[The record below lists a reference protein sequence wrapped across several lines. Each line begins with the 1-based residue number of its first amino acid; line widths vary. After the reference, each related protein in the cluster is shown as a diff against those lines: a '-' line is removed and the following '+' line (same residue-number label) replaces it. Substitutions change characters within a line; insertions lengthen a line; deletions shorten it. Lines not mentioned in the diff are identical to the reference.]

1 MDKTQNFK
9 QVLLTKQTK
18 NLAVLVIGII
28 LVVILNAGLPL
39 IQGQIGY
46 TVEPVEMTYGEYLAL
61 KEEDHFVRL
70 TFNSDLKLKE
80 YRRIYIELNP
90 DLTPEEIVDIE
101 IPDTLKV
108 TVYTKFF
115 WVSAGWW
122 ISSFIGVLSTYIV
135 FITVFMYVNQSRK
148 ETDKRFIEETKKINE
163 MNERFIDPDT
173 FEPYMKDVFNR
184 ERKIK
189 QHLSNV
195 KYELSVLE
203 KKTPFAIREKYM
215 PYFELPDVDFEERLP
230 STYVLPKLK
239 WYNFKEKRY
248 LNKKKKLLSLL
259 KEDYVQEYVEDSHVK
274 YFKEIRPGFVYSG
287 VNKVGR
293 TIDEYSNVQTDKERK
308 TKDSLK
314 KIMSSAGISVGF
326 ATMFT
331 VAGFTS
337 EEGAIFWYI
346 INVVTKMA
354 PLVISWLLALDY
366 NNTFFEE
373 QIYPNLKYRYNI
385 GLSYLAYEKKRSELD
400 AQRTVE

>member
-1 MDKTQNFK
+1 MNETQNLK

-18 NLAVLVIGII
+18 SLVMLIIGIV

-46 TVEPVEMTYGEYLAL
+46 TVEPVEMTHAEYLSL
-61 KEEDHFVRL
+61 KEEDGFIRL

-80 YRRIYIELNP
+80 YKRLYIQLNP
-90 DLTPEEIVDIE
+90 DLTPEEIVDVE
-101 IPDTLKV
+101 IPDTLMV
-108 TVYTKFF
+108 SVYTRFF
-115 WVSAGWW
+115 WVSTGWW
-122 ISSFIGVLSTYIV
+122 ISSFVGVLSVYIV

-148 ETDKRFIEETKKINE
+148 ETDKQFIEETKKINE
-163 MNERFIDPDT
+163 MNEKFIDPDT

-184 ERKIK
+184 QRKIK

-203 KKTPFAIREKYM
+203 KKTPFIIRERYM
-215 PYFELPDVDFEERLP
+215 PYFELPEADYEERLP
-230 STYVLPKLK
+230 STYVLPKTK

-259 KEDYVQEYVEDSHVK
+259 KEDYVEEYVVDSHVK

-308 TKDSLK
+308 AKDSLK
-314 KIMSSAGISVGF
+314 KIMYSAGISIGF

-331 VAGFTS
+331 IAGFTS

-346 INVVTKMA
+346 INVITKIA
-354 PLVISWLLALDY
+354 PLVISWILALDY

-385 GLSYLAYEKKRSELD
+385 GLSYLAYEKKRSEID
-400 AQRTVE
+400 AQGTVE